1 MDRKALIFILLIFLN
16 FCKEDK
22 LKKAERFLKE
32 GKIEEAEY
40 LVLDYLKKNE
50 KDSRALLLL
59 ADIYFTNGEYYK
71 SLQILK
77 KIPEKEIYKEKILED
92 AKYIFEK
99 TKYSAKEIAV
109 ESAEIILLLSPDYYE
124 KEFYSYLGK
133 IYLEKGKTSEAEKIF
148 KKIWEKEKDYDSFL
162 NLLNLLYEKGEYLE
176 IVNLEEGI
184 PEKYLRD
191 ERINFIIGNSL
202 FEISKIYYTEEK
214 IDSALIFIDKFL
226 EIKTPPLKVAEAYYI
241 KGEILLSKGDTISAI
256 ENFYNVIKENPAN
269 ETGLLKKVK
278 ERLKELKK

>member
-1 MDRKALIFILLIFLN
+1 MDRKSLIFILIFLI

-50 KDSRALLLL
+50 MDSKALLLL
-59 ADIYFTNGEYYK
+59 ADIYLANGEYYK

-77 KIPEKEIYKEKILED
+77 KIPEKEIYKEKILENT
-92 AKYIFEK
+92 KYIFEK
-99 TKYSAKEIAV
+99 TKYSAKEIAL

-133 IYLEKGKTSEAEKIF
+133 TYSEKGKFLEAEKIF
-148 KKIWEKEKDYDSFL
+148 KKIWEKEKDYESLL

-176 IVNLEEGI
+176 IIALKEDI

-202 FEISKIYYTEEK
+202 FEISKIYYAEEK
-214 IDSALIFIDKFL
+214 IDSALIFINKFL
-226 EIKTPPLKVAEAYYI
+226 EIKSPPLKVAEAYYI

-256 ENFYNVIKENPAN
+256 ENFYKVLKENPAK
-269 ETGLLKKVK
+269 EVRLPKKVK

>member
-1 MDRKALIFILLIFLN
+1 MDRKNLIFILLIFLN

-32 GKIEEAEY
+32 GKIEEAQY

-50 KDSRALLLL
+50 RNQKALLLL
-59 ADIYFTNGEYYK
+59 ADIYLVNGEYYK
-71 SLQILK
+71 SLTILK
-77 KIPEKEIYKEKILED
+77 KITEREIYKEKILEN

-99 TKYSAKEIAV
+99 TKNSAKEIAL
-109 ESAEIILLLSPDYYE
+109 ESAEIILILSPDYYE
-124 KEFYSYLGK
+124 REFYIYLGK
-133 IYLEKGKTSEAEKIF
+133 IYSEKGKFLEAKKIF
-148 KKIWEKEKDYDSFL
+148 KKIWEKEKDYESLL

-176 IVNLEEGI
+176 IIKEEI

-202 FEISKIYYTEEK
+202 FEISKIYYAEEK

-226 EIKTPPLKVAEAYYI
+226 EIKSPPLKVAEAYYI
-241 KGEILLSKGDTISAI
+241 KGEILLSKGDTVSAI
-256 ENFYNVIKENPAN
+256 ENFYNVLKENPAK
-269 ETGLLKKVK
+269 ETGLPKKVK